1 MDFQM
6 WNNQKYDDDED
17 SLAPHCGVND
27 FNEDEAGFTPR
38 FVRVGKWNKT
48 DLTYRFVNF
57 DTNLSIDEVRTSFGL
72 ACNIWSKY
80 SHLTFTELQSGSVDI
95 LIGFYDS
102 YNDCGY
108 CNRGFRNI
116 KNYGHGFFP
125 PSQTS
130 GTSTIPGDIHFN
142 KAVRWTTE
150 STSSNSEI
158 DFITVSAHELGHVLG
173 LDHVGLS
180 EALMHKSCRRPH
192 RYLHDDDILG
202 IQNLYGR
209 HQ

>member
-1 MDFQM
+1 M
-6 WNNQKYDDDED
+6 WNNQKNDDNED
-17 SLAPHCGVND
+17 MSAPHCGVSD
-27 FNEDEAGFTPR
+27 LYEDESGFTPR
-38 FVRVGKWNKT
+38 YVRVGKWNKT

-57 DTNLSIDEVRTSFGL
+57 DTNLSAYEIQRAFAL
-72 ACNIWSKY
+72 ACNIWSEH
-80 SHLTFTELQSGSVDI
+80 SLLTFTELQNGSADI

-102 YNDCGY
+102 HNICRH
-108 CNRGFRNI
+108 CNPGFSNN

-125 PSQTS
+125 PSSAIDTF
-130 GTSTIPGDIHFN
+130 TIAGDIHFN
-142 KAVRWTTE
+142 KIVKWTTE

-158 DFITVSAHELGHVLG
+158 DFITVAAHELGHVLG

-202 IQNLYGR
+202 IQNLYGH